1 MFGEDL
7 AESWGWGAHRDQIR
21 PSRAGTRYRPVRLFC
36 AEFATVF
43 ELCPAVLWADLLE
56 QFDMASTRYLRGK
69 LADVQSQM
77 GDLRDQVQALTT
89 NQLTPVATDWAGKT
103 GAASRRARSTLVNQT
118 QGFSGQVNERPIVAI
133 LVAVTVGWAVGRFG
147 P

>member
-1 MFGEDL
+1 
-7 AESWGWGAHRDQIR
+7 
-21 PSRAGTRYRPVRLFC
+21 
-36 AEFATVF
+36 
-43 ELCPAVLWADLLE
+43 LLE

-103 GAASRRARSTLVNQT
+103 GAAARRARSTMVDQT
-118 QGFSGQVNERPIVAI
+118 QGFSGQVNERPIAAI
-133 LVAVTVGWAVGRFG
+133 LLAITVGWAVGRFG

>member
-1 MFGEDL
+1 VTKSAL
-7 AESWGWGAHRDQIR
+7 LGWEQDTGLYVCSA
-21 PSRAGTRYRPVRLFC
+21 PSLQLYSTLPGR
-36 AEFATVF
+36 
-43 ELCPAVLWADLLE
+43 LWADLLE
-56 QFDMASTRYLRGK
+56 QFDMTSTRYLRGK
-69 LADVQSQM
+69 LADIQSQM

-89 NQLTPVATDWAGKT
+89 NRLTPVATDWAGKT

-133 LVAVTVGWAVGRFG
+133 LIAVTAGWAVGRFG